1 MYKDVVGSTGGF
13 TDYQLR
19 PNFCVAM
26 VVAPELFDPR
36 RARIALL
43 KVTLISHHP
52 YAYARGWRG
61 PGVCVGV
68 PANREDGTQD
78 TAIHGVE
85 QRVQVLPGV
94 SVAGTGVPSSV
105 RLGG

>member
-36 RARIALL
+36 RARVALL
-43 KVTLISHHP
+43 KVS
-52 YAYARGWRG
+52 Y
-61 PGVCVGV
+61 
-68 PANREDGTQD
+68 
-78 TAIHGVE
+78 
-85 QRVQVLPGV
+85 VLLFFF
-94 SVAGTGVPSSV
+94 SSFS
-105 RLGG
+105 LPFS

>member
-43 KVTLISHHP
+43 KVNLMGGAATWV
-52 YAYARGWRG
+52 AR
-61 PGVCVGV
+61 
-68 PANREDGTQD
+68 
-78 TAIHGVE
+78 
-85 QRVQVLPGV
+85 RVQG
-94 SVAGTGVPSSV
+94 
-105 RLGG
+105 